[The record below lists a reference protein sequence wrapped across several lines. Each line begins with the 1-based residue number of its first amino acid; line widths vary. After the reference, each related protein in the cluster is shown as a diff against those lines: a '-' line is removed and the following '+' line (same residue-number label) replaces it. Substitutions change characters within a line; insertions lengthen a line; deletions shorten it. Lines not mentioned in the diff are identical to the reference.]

1 MRIPNLP
8 LSRRGYVAL
17 TVAGILLPTLF
28 LSILGLHLV
37 DRLFHFQ
44 REILDEYSRFSVE
57 YAATEIQRAITD
69 EERDI
74 ASYLQMVA
82 LVDGFEP
89 REELRRAELT
99 YPLLTDAFVLR
110 LGGPLVFARPEP
122 PPAAGAPAAEVELA
136 AQRSAGRARA
146 ERLVRQVL
154 NDETVHHVLLSG
166 DVHYYAGK
174 ADEATYQLVAFPW
187 RDARNAD
194 QGVIGFFLDVGYLRQ
209 QLVGRVLNT
218 TIHAA
223 EGRFAP
229 DFGKVLTMVVRDDH
243 RKVVYTHRHLEPG
256 EVDDK
261 RDPASL
267 CSKRDIAKAELADVL
282 PGWFVGI
289 TYTNPSGFTWMRRI
303 VSVQMGLLILAG
315 ALVVLGTFLTTR
327 FSLGQM
333 ELSRLKSHFVSNITH
348 ELKTPLAA
356 IRLYTETLQQ
366 GRLHDRAEA
375 DRFLGIIHK
384 ETVRLTA
391 LINGILDF
399 ARIEAGQRRYDF
411 KPESVGDV
419 VREVVDTYAYQLRDK
434 GFELEV
440 AIDPDLPP
448 ASIDRDAVGQA
459 VLNLLDNAVKYSRER
474 KEVSVAVRHTN
485 GTSPVKHVAIE
496 VRDRGIGILSSE
508 QRRIFDAFYRVE
520 KGLEHEVKGSGLG
533 LAVVKQ
539 IAEAHG
545 GHVSV
550 ESDLGDGSRFTLYL
564 PVAPAAIEG
573 DVWETQKA

>member
-1 MRIPNLP
+1 
-8 LSRRGYVAL
+8 
-17 TVAGILLPTLF
+17 
-28 LSILGLHLV
+28 
-37 DRLFHFQ
+37 
-44 REILDEYSRFSVE
+44 
-57 YAATEIQRAITD
+57 
-69 EERDI
+69 
-74 ASYLQMVA
+74 
-82 LVDGFEP
+82 
-89 REELRRAELT
+89 
-99 YPLLTDAFVLR
+99 
-110 LGGPLVFARPEP
+110 
-122 PPAAGAPAAEVELA
+122 
-136 AQRSAGRARA
+136 
-146 ERLVRQVL
+146 
-154 NDETVHHVLLSG
+154 
-166 DVHYYAGK
+166 
-174 ADEATYQLVAFPW
+174 
-187 RDARNAD
+187 
-194 QGVIGFFLDVGYLRQ
+194 
-209 QLVGRVLNT
+209 
-218 TIHAA
+218 
-223 EGRFAP
+223 
-229 DFGKVLTMVVRDDH
+229 VVRDDH
-243 RKVVYTHRHLEPG
+243 RKVVYSHRHLEPG

-289 TYTNPSGFTWMRRI
+289 TYTNPSDFTWMRRI

-366 GRLHDRAEA
+366 GRLRDRAEA

-496 VRDRGIGILSSE
+496 VRDRGIGILGSE